1 MHTEKG
7 WEAVDEVPLLGRIAA
22 GRGLEAIAMN
32 DEAYFLTRDLLFSR
46 SGRRRYILRVKGD
59 SMTGARIE
67 GDYILDAAL
76 AFRKGPHYKSPGSL
90 ALKACCSVRACGIRA
105 RDLRS
110 RGCSPNIAR
119 LTLRQIY
126 SPRIEN
132 GDLLV
137 VEEDEDPPDGTIV
150 VALLRNGEEVTV
162 KRFYREGEIV
172 RLKPD
177 NGEQENIVLLAEE
190 VRIQGRVV
198 SVVYHPAR

>member
-1 MHTEKG
+1 MRTEKG

-32 DEAYFLTRDLLFSR
+32 DDAYFLTRDLLFSR
-46 SGRRRYILRVKGD
+46 SGRRRYTLRVKGD

-67 GDYILDAAL
+67 
-76 AFRKGPHYKSPGSL
+76 
-90 ALKACCSVRACGIRA
+90 
-105 RDLRS
+105 
-110 RGCSPNIAR
+110 
-119 LTLRQIY
+119 
-126 SPRIEN
+126 N
-132 GDLLV
+132 GNLLV

-177 NGEQENIVLLAEE
+177 NGEQEDIVLLAEE